1 MVHRIL
7 VLPEKQNM
15 EVPAGANLL
24 DALRQAGI
32 FVNAPCGGNGSC
44 GKCKVLLDGQEV
56 LACRTV
62 VDRDMT
68 VQLPASPV
76 AADSSEA
83 VADHGDSLL
92 LALDIGTTTVAAYLL
107 DEKTGRE
114 LAKESALNPQAAFG
128 ADVISRIRHA
138 LDGHMDQLTQAIRD
152 CVQTLACT
160 LCKRAGADPGQIR
173 LISLVGNPAMQQLYL
188 GISPENLVQ
197 LPFAPVLTQAKTVA
211 ARDYLPLCPRAQLQ
225 ILPDISG
232 YVGADTVAGILATG
246 MAQTDE
252 ITLLV
257 DIGTNGEMVLG
268 NRHRMVACSTAAGPA
283 LEGANIYW
291 GMRAAEGAID
301 HVWKEHDRFGY
312 SVIGGGDA
320 AGICGSG
327 LVDAVAAALDA
338 DLINSRGRIQNQER
352 TISLTHRVCLTQE
365 DIRQVQLAKGAIAAG
380 ISLMAAHLGISLEQI
395 HRVCLAG
402 AFGSYLNPQSVLR
415 IGLLP
420 LELQEKLTFC
430 GNTAGSGAKLL
441 AQDPDA
447 LSRAQQLADSVEFL
461 ELASVPDFQRCFAQ
475 CMYFT
480 DAEAYWCQA
489 AKVMGFTEAAPLDI
503 ATLRPREDV
512 RAMCAQDKCGA
523 YGKNWTCPPHCG
535 TLAQCAEKM
544 GSYRH
549 GILLQTV
556 GAMAKAIDTKA
567 YRRTEQLHLE
577 QFHALVKCMAIPFPN
592 ALFLGSGGCRLCREC
607 AYPDPCRFP
616 EEACSSMEGYGLF
629 VTDVCRENGL
639 AYHHGDKTV
648 TYTACIL
655 F

>member
-1 MVHRIL
+1 MSYFVT
-7 VLPEKQNM
+7 VLPKNIRI
-15 EVPAGANLL
+15 EVAGGDTLL
-24 DALRQAGI
+24 SVLRTAG
-32 FVNAPCGGNGSC
+32 FSVDAPCGGDGRC

-68 VQLPASPV
+68 VQLPDHPV
-76 AADSSEA
+76 TITDNTKSAPHS
-83 VADHGDSLL
+83 GKLL
-92 LALDIGTTTVAAYLL
+92 LALDIGTTTVAGYLL
-107 DEKTGRE
+107 DEKTAQE
-114 LAKESALNPQAAFG
+114 LASGSALNPQTAFG

-138 LDGHMDQLTQAIRD
+138 LDGRMEELTASIRN
-152 CVQTLACT
+152 CVQALILD
-160 LCKRAGADPGQIR
+160 LCKRADADPRHIN
-173 LISLVGNPAMQQLYL
+173 LISLVGNPAMQQLFL

-197 LPFAPVLTQAKTVA
+197 LPFAPVLIQAQTVA
-211 ARDYLPLCPRAQLQ
+211 AREYLPVCPHAQLQ
-225 ILPDISG
+225 IVPDISG

-246 MAQTDE
+246 MAQKDE

-283 LEGANIYW
+283 LEGANIRC
-291 GMRAAEGAID
+291 GMRAADGAID
-301 HVWKEHDRFGY
+301 HVWKEHGRFGY
-312 SVIGGGDA
+312 SVIGDGDA
-320 AGICGSG
+320 VGICGSG
-327 LVDAVAAALDA
+327 LVDAVAAALDGG
-338 DLINSRGRIQNQER
+338 LINSRGRIQNPDR
-352 TISLTHRVCLTQE
+352 TISLSDRVFLTQE
-365 DIRQVQLAKGAIAAG
+365 DIRQVQLAKGAMAAG
-380 ISLMAAHLGISLEQI
+380 IKLMAAHLGIALEQI

-402 AFGSYLNPQSVLR
+402 AFGSDLNPQSILR

-420 LELQEKLTFC
+420 AELRGKLTLW

-441 AQDPDA
+441 AQEPMA
-447 LSRAQQLADSVEFL
+447 LQQAQQLADTVEFL
-461 ELASVPDFQRCFAQ
+461 ELASAIDFQRCFAQ

-480 DAEAYWCQA
+480 DTEAYWCQT
-489 AKVMGFTEAAPLDI
+489 AKAIGFTEAVPLDI
-503 ATLRPREDV
+503 ATLQPREDV

-535 TLAQCAEKM
+535 SLEQCAEKIR
-544 GSYRH
+544 SYSH

-556 GAMAKAIDTKA
+556 GTLEKTIDTKA
-567 YRRTEQLHLE
+567 YRRTEVLQLDH
-577 QFHALVKCMAIPFPN
+577 FHALVKLMAPHFPN
-592 ALFLGSGGCRLCREC
+592 ALFLGSGGCRLCKEC

-629 VTDVCRENGL
+629 VTQVCRDNNC
-639 AYHHGDKTV
+639 AYHHGEKTV